1 MEGDNS
7 NSNTVPQ
14 MGTAAEPRVLPV
26 SEGVEVAGGLED
38 KLNYVGGDDGH
49 GGVAVGASG
58 GAGELSGKRKR
69 GRPRKQPAVELQG
82 EFMVV
87 PESSASPQ
95 KRGRGRPKGSGKWQT
110 LAASLGTFCSCM
122 GRNHNMLVNI
132 DLYSLLYNYALEF
145 DPSKLCLLK
154 VKRRRS
160 QLEATSLLT
169 QLQFNQERI
178 LFKQSV
184 HFLKG
189 LLNQFAFFQLPI
201 KGFPITPISLVI
213 LLRQGRFEIVSLT
226 GSHSNNA
233 AGGGHGKICL
243 LSVQLAN
250 PDGGLFGGAVA
261 GSLIAGGPT
270 QLVIATFRQ
279 KFREQPKVQHHIEP
293 NQAAVAVSLQTAN
306 GTFPDSEMNG
316 LSLSTAPPVP
326 APPVNGMDKGMNGPD
341 VNHASP
347 QPFDW
352 NSLQSSAHMSQHV
365 LPSDVNT
372 GAAD

>member
-14 MGTAAEPRVLPV
+14 MGTAAEPRALPV
-26 SEGVEVAGGLED
+26 SEGVEVAGGLEE

-58 GAGELSGKRKR
+58 GGGELSGKRKR
-69 GRPRKQPAVELQG
+69 GRPRKQPAVELQR
-82 EFMVV
+82 EFMVA

-110 LAASLGTFCSCM
+110 LAASLGDTAAESAGSNFTPHTIAIQP
-122 GRNHNMLVNI
+122 GEI
-132 DLYSLLYNYALEF
+132 
-145 DPSKLCLLK
+145 K
-154 VKRRRS
+154 V
-160 QLEATSLLT
+160 
-169 QLQFNQERI
+169 
-178 LFKQSV
+178 
-184 HFLKG
+184 
-189 LLNQFAFFQLPI
+189 
-201 KGFPITPISLVI
+201 FPITPISLVI
-213 LLRQGRFEIVSLT
+213 LLPQGRFEIVSLT

-293 NQAAVAVSLQTAN
+293 SKPNQAAVAVPLQTAN

-326 APPVNGMDKGMNGPD
+326 APPVDGMDKGMNGPD
-341 VNHASP
+341 INHVSP

-372 GAAD
+372 EAAD

>member
-26 SEGVEVAGGLED
+26 SEGVEVAGGLEE

-49 GGVAVGASG
+49 GGVAVGQAAE
-58 GAGELSGKRKR
+58 GAPSAVAWEEIIICETAAESAGSNFTPHTITIQPGENI
-69 GRPRKQPAVELQG
+69 V
-82 EFMVV
+82 
-87 PESSASPQ
+87 
-95 KRGRGRPKGSGKWQT
+95 QT
-110 LAASLGTFCSCM
+110 
-122 GRNHNMLVNI
+122 
-132 DLYSLLYNYALEF
+132 
-145 DPSKLCLLK
+145 
-154 VKRRRS
+154 
-160 QLEATSLLT
+160 
-169 QLQFNQERI
+169 
-178 LFKQSV
+178 SV

-189 LLNQFAFFQLPI
+189 LLNQFAFFQL
-201 KGFPITPISLVI
+201 L
-213 LLRQGRFEIVSLT
+213 GRFEIVSLT

-233 AGGGHGKICL
+233 AGGGHSKICL

-270 QLVIATFRQ
+270 QMHHLLIYFAYKSVLNELFTSRFSVIIWDTSKLCYYVFQLVIATFRQ

-293 NQAAVAVSLQTAN
+293 SKPNQVAVAVSLQTAN

-326 APPVNGMDKGMNGPD
+326 APPVDGMDKGMNGPD

>member
-26 SEGVEVAGGLED
+26 SEGVEVAGGLEE

-49 GGVAVGASG
+49 GGAAVGASG
-58 GAGELSGKRKR
+58 GGGELSGKRKR
-69 GRPRKQPAVELQG
+69 GRPRKQPAVELQR

-110 LAASLGTFCSCM
+110 LAASLGETAAESAGSNFTPHTITIQPGENIVQTICS
-122 GRNHNMLVNI
+122 
-132 DLYSLLYNYALEF
+132 F
-145 DPSKLCLLK
+145 
-154 VKRRRS
+154 S
-160 QLEATSLLT
+160 QRASESIC
-169 QLQFNQERI
+169 I
-178 LFKQSV
+178 LSASGTV
-184 HFLKG
+184 SSAEILR
-189 LLNQFAFFQLPI
+189 P
-201 KGFPITPISLVI
+201 GFPITPISLVI

-270 QLVIATFRQ
+270 QMHHLLIYFAYKSVLNELFTSRQ
-279 KFREQPKVQHHIEP
+279 KFREQPKVQHHIEPSKP

-316 LSLSTAPPVP
+316 LSLSTAPLVP
-326 APPVNGMDKGMNGPD
+326 APPVDGMDKGMNGPD

>member
-26 SEGVEVAGGLED
+26 SEGVEVAGGLEE

-58 GAGELSGKRKR
+58 GGGELSGKRKR
-69 GRPRKQPAVELQG
+69 GRPRKQPAVELQR

-110 LAASLGTFCSCM
+110 LAASLGETAAESAGSNFTP
-122 GRNHNMLVNI
+122 H
-132 DLYSLLYNYALEF
+132 
-145 DPSKLCLLK
+145 
-154 VKRRRS
+154 
-160 QLEATSLLT
+160 T
-169 QLQFNQERI
+169 
-178 LFKQSV
+178 
-184 HFLKG
+184 
-189 LLNQFAFFQLPI
+189 
-201 KGFPITPISLVI
+201 ITIQPGE
-213 LLRQGRFEIVSLT
+213 GRFEIVSLT

-293 NQAAVAVSLQTAN
+293 SKPNQAAGAVSLQTAN

-326 APPVNGMDKGMNGPD
+326 APPVDGMDKGMNGPD

>member
-1 MEGDNS
+1 MEGDDNS
-7 NSNTVPQ
+7 NIVPQ
-14 MGTAAEPRVLPV
+14 MGSAAEPQVLPV
-26 SEGVEVAGGLED
+26 SEGMEVAGGLQE

-58 GAGELSGKRKR
+58 GGGQFSGKRKR
-69 GRPRKQPAVELQG
+69 GRPRKQPVQTAVELQR
-82 EFMVV
+82 EFIVA
-87 PESSASPQ
+87 PESLASPQ

-110 LAASLGTFCSCM
+110 LAANLGESAAESAGSNFTPHTIAIQPGENIVQTICS
-122 GRNHNMLVNI
+122 
-132 DLYSLLYNYALEF
+132 F
-145 DPSKLCLLK
+145 
-154 VKRRRS
+154 S
-160 QLEATSLLT
+160 QRASESIC
-169 QLQFNQERI
+169 I
-178 LFKQSV
+178 LSASGTV
-184 HFLKG
+184 SS
-189 LLNQFAFFQLPI
+189 AE
-201 KGFPITPISLVI
+201 I
-213 LLRQGRFEIVSLT
+213 LRPGSCGGILRYEGRFEIVSLT

-233 AGGGHGKICL
+233 ASDGHGKICL

-279 KFREQPKVQHHIEP
+279 KFREQPKVRHHIEPSKP
-293 NQAAVAVSLQTAN
+293 NQAAVAVPLQTAN
-306 GTFPDSEMNG
+306 GTFSDSEMNS
-316 LSLSTAPPVP
+316 LSLSTAPPLP
-326 APPVNGMDKGMNGPD
+326 APPVDGMDKAMNGPD

-365 LPSDVNT
+365 ISSDVNT